1 VRTLVTGATGF
12 VGRYLVR
19 DLVARGHEVVAVVR
33 PSRSL
38 PAEFAELGVE
48 VLRADLRRPSDE
60 LAAALRD
67 VDAIVN
73 LAAGTQGSWRAAFDL
88 NVLTAEHLA
97 AAIRAAGW
105 RGRLVHVSSFSVYA
119 LNQLPAGAL
128 VDERT
133 PLEPEPGRRDDYAWA
148 KRVQERVID
157 ELRAD
162 PHGPEVVVVRPG
174 AIYGP
179 GRQFQYR
186 LGRRVGS
193 VVLLLGGRVPMPLN
207 YVENTVSLLATCVEH
222 PRAAGEVFNAVDPD
236 PPRQREYLR
245 AWRRAQPE
253 RIRVL
258 PVPLTAMRAV
268 SALLLAAGRRTG
280 GRIRPPGFFDPYMT
294 TPTLRRFRYATGRP
308 TEVLGWTPPVGREEA
323 FARTFR
329 AAS

>member
-133 PLEPEPGRRDDYAWA
+133 PLEPEPGHPHPRSFGGAPHAGRR
-148 KRVQERVID
+148 VTER
-157 ELRAD
+157 R
-162 PHGPEVVVVRPG
+162 
-174 AIYGP
+174 
-179 GRQFQYR
+179 R
-186 LGRRVGS
+186 LGRHDDVG
-193 VVLLLGGRVPMPLN
+193 
-207 YVENTVSLLATCVEH
+207 VEDHVC
-222 PRAAGEVFNAVDPD
+222 AAGHTPALHGGNGG
-236 PPRQREYLR
+236 LR
-245 AWRRAQPE
+245 DR
-253 RIRVL
+253 
-258 PVPLTAMRAV
+258 
-268 SALLLAAGRRTG
+268 G
-280 GRIRPPGFFDPYMT
+280 
-294 TPTLRRFRYATGRP
+294 
-308 TEVLGWTPPVGREEA
+308 
-323 FARTFR
+323 
-329 AAS
+329 